1 MKGKRPSTVNSR
13 NLSKLEKVKDIV
25 SFTTLNVKLKNVLV
39 YIVCSIFLIK
49 YLIITFVWEGGG
61 SIVAKMIMN

>member
-13 NLSKLEKVKDIV
+13 NLSKLEKVKDID
-25 SFTTLNVKLKNVLV
+25 SFTTLTVKLKNVLV
-39 YIVCSIFLIK
+39 YIVCSSFLIK

-61 SIVAKMIMN
+61 SLVAKMIMN